1 MDAVTRDKLEHAT
14 ELLLEVMETLKLE
27 DGGVTTAAPPPAP
40 AAPPPPVPAPNTSRK
55 LCWGKKVSAEFKAS
69 VFWIQEKIGLNPDF
83 LMSCIAFE
91 SGGTF
96 SPSAHNPLSSAT
108 GLIQFMDATVQ
119 SMVQHYP
126 VLASMA
132 PNRRASDLAKLT
144 AVQQLSWVFYYFKAF
159 GDDLSHWAL
168 EDTYMAILLP
178 SMIGKP
184 LDSPMNWK
192 DSAYR
197 VNKGLDLD
205 KNGTVTKRE
214 ATANI
219 RRLYAM
225 GMTEENYG

>member
-1 MDAVTRDKLEHAT
+1 MDALTRDKLEHAT
-14 ELLLEVMETLKLE
+14 ELLLEVLETLKL
-27 DGGVTTAAPPPAP
+27 DDAGVAVTPAAAPPS
-40 AAPPPPVPAPNTSRK
+40 PPPTAPSAARK
-55 LCWGKKVSAEFKAS
+55 LCWGKKVTAEFKNS

-108 GLIQFMDATVQ
+108 GLIQFMDATVA
-119 SMVQHYP
+119 SMVQHFP

-132 PNRRASDLAKLT
+132 PSRRASDLAKLT
-144 AVQQLSWVFYYFKAF
+144 AVQQLSWVFYYFKGF
-159 GDDLSHWAL
+159 GNDLSYWVL
-168 EDTYMAILLP
+168 EDVYMAILLP

-184 LDSPMNWK
+184 LDAPMNWK

-205 KNGTVTKRE
+205 KNGTITKRE

-225 GMTEENYG
+225 GMTEENYA

>member
-1 MDAVTRDKLEHAT
+1 VDQVIRDKIEHAA
-14 ELLLEVMETLKLE
+14 ELLLEVMETLKL
-27 DGGVTTAAPPPAP
+27 DDAGVTITSTPAAP
-40 AAPPPPVPAPNTSRK
+40 AAPVAAPAAPAADRK
-55 LCWGKKVSAEFKAS
+55 LCWGKKVSAEFKNS
-69 VFWIQEKIGLNPDF
+69 VFWIQDKISLDGNR

-91 SGGTF
+91 TGGTF

-108 GLIQFMDATVQ
+108 GLIQFMDATVV
-119 SMVQHYP
+119 SMVEHYP

-144 AVQQLSWVFYYFKAF
+144 AVQQLSWVFYYFRAF
-159 GDDLSHWAL
+159 GDNLANWSL

-205 KNGTVTKRE
+205 KNGTITKRE